1 VLTGDTLFIGDVGR
15 PDLLASVGVTA
26 NELASMLYDS
36 LHQKLLTL
44 PDETL
49 VYPAHGAGSMC
60 GKNLSTDT
68 VSSIGLQRRYNYA
81 LQPMSKAAF
90 ITLVTADQPEAPQ
103 YFAYDAMLNR
113 RERPILTQT
122 LERALTPLTLDGVLR
137 QRNAGAQVVDVRE
150 PADFAGAHLYDSI
163 NISLRGS
170 FATWAGTL
178 LKRDAPIVLVAEPGC
193 EAEAA
198 MRLGRIGY
206 DHVAA
211 YLEGGMQALAMRPD
225 LVRRTERITAATLAE
240 RLATPQP
247 PVVLDVRT
255 VREWQERH
263 MRAVVICR
271 STIWKHGWPTS
282 PMTARWWC
290 TVPAATGRPLL
301 RVFWRNTV

>member
-1 VLTGDTLFIGDVGR
+1 
-15 PDLLASVGVTA
+15 
-26 NELASMLYDS
+26 
-36 LHQKLLTL
+36 
-44 PDETL
+44 
-49 VYPAHGAGSMC
+49 
-60 GKNLSTDT
+60 
-68 VSSIGLQRRYNYA
+68 
-81 LQPMSKAAF
+81 
-90 ITLVTADQPEAPQ
+90 
-103 YFAYDAMLNR
+103 
-113 RERPILTQT
+113 LTQT

-206 DHVAA
+206 DHVAG
-211 YLEGGMQALAMRPD
+211 YLDGGMQALVTRPD

-247 PVVLDVRT
+247 PVILDVRT
-255 VREWQERH
+255 VREWQEKR
-263 MRAVVICR
+263 IEG
-271 STIWKHGWPTS
+271 S
-282 PMTARWWC
+282 
-290 TVPAATGRPLL
+290 
-301 RVFWRNTV
+301 RNTPLNHLEERLADVPRDREVVVHCASGYRSSIAASLLEQHGFTQIADLVGGFAAWEASQLATTASA